1 MKLAITYY
9 GRNRHNL
16 WSGTFDKIEY
26 CCSMHKDINLTWLC
40 ISPSINWLTK
50 KLLITYCRFFFY
62 GDGICREK
70 QVYKQV
76 WQKALQEIMVS
87 KADWILMVAEHCLN
101 SRFPTDKRYACYI
114 DTDFPI
120 LAQTSPIKSRPGFK
134 FYLRNYDKYTQES
147 YNQMHLIF
155 TQNEWTKQSI
165 IRRFGLQKDKVH
177 NVRFGINIEPY
188 YGKKDYNN
196 ELLLIVLREF
206 NHKTKGLDIII
217 QALPII
223 QQKFPNVKLA
233 VVGNKIYEHIENV
246 TCYVGYPREKNQEL
260 FRQATLYV
268 MPSRNEPN
276 GITYLEALA
285 NKTPF
290 VALNRYAAP
299 EFAGYGEWSFLCDQE
314 SPEAISNIICEAL
327 ADKQR
332 LATMGEKGQQFV
344 LENYKWEKTVD
355 TMINLMKKY
364 E

>member
-147 YNQMHLIF
+147 YLSLI
-155 TQNEWTKQSI
+155 
-165 IRRFGLQKDKVH
+165 
-177 NVRFGINIEPY
+177 
-188 YGKKDYNN
+188 
-196 ELLLIVLREF
+196 
-206 NHKTKGLDIII
+206 
-217 QALPII
+217 
-223 QQKFPNVKLA
+223 
-233 VVGNKIYEHIENV
+233 HI
-246 TCYVGYPREKNQEL
+246 
-260 FRQATLYV
+260 
-268 MPSRNEPN
+268 
-276 GITYLEALA
+276 
-285 NKTPF
+285 
-290 VALNRYAAP
+290 
-299 EFAGYGEWSFLCDQE
+299 
-314 SPEAISNIICEAL
+314 
-327 ADKQR
+327 
-332 LATMGEKGQQFV
+332 
-344 LENYKWEKTVD
+344 
-355 TMINLMKKY
+355 
-364 E
+364 